1 MSSSKSVK
9 YLASAAKCLLTGTK
23 NESNIDDIF
32 VEDRINFLT
41 EKLEANYIN
50 ADEHFAKTLPYD
62 ENNNDISRAN
72 IGIINNNIDKCLHKN
87 ILVKNIIKNS
97 ADGKILSTLK
107 DTFPITSSTPG
118 TKVIIYTIDH
128 NEPTIVFYERRPDR
142 ENMSINTFPEYASLS
157 FKILYE
163 KFQERREIFANS
175 SFKTDT
181 MFDITFVNDLS
192 CSGLILYLTIDTFI
206 KGINN
211 TIIGIHTLVKLD
223 LVLEQENTI
232 PYPLTQYINQVNST
246 LKKFVNGEEDQ
257 ITTLNYGSVSN
268 INELKVIESAT
279 NPEWNNKYI
288 NELNMNGINFDVREL
303 FTSIIRELNND
314 YDDYNIGDTS
324 ISLIKILDVDFLT
337 FNKIIISENKKI
349 LQLYILNISEILVKY

>member
-23 NESNIDDIF
+23 NESNFDDIF
-32 VEDRINFLT
+32 IEDGINFLT
-41 EKLEANYIN
+41 EKIEASYIN

-62 ENNNDISRAN
+62 ENNNDISREN

-87 ILVKNIIKNS
+87 ILVKNIINNTCN
-97 ADGKILSTLK
+97 GNIISTLK
-107 DTFPITSSTPG
+107 ETFPITTSTPG
-118 TKVIIYTIDH
+118 TKVIIYTID
-128 NEPTIVFYERRPDR
+128 NKEPTIVYYEKRPDR
-142 ENMSINTFPEYASLS
+142 VNMSINTFPEYTSLS

-175 SFKTDT
+175 SRKTDT
-181 MFDITFVNDLS
+181 MVDIRLVDSLSSPDLN
-192 CSGLILYLTIDTFI
+192 LYLTIDTFI

-223 LVLEQENTI
+223 IVLEQENTI

-257 ITTLNYGSVSN
+257 ITTINYGSVSN

-279 NPEWNNKYI
+279 NPEWNNRYI
-288 NELNMNGINFDVREL
+288 NELNMNGINFDAREL